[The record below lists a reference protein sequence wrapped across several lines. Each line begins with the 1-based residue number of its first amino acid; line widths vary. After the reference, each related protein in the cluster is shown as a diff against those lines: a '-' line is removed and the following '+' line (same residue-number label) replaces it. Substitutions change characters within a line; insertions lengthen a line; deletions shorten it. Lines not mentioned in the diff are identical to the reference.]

1 MRRAMIWV
9 DSFLTVLFAVCLI
22 GVVNVWLGGSDDLD
36 ILIFA
41 VVIGVPY
48 GLLRFVSLGSPI
60 PFTALPAERD
70 QDGAS

>member
-22 GVVNVWLGGSDDLD
+22 GLANVWLGGSNDLD

-60 PFTALPAERD
+60 PFTALPQQHD

>member
-9 DSFLTVLFAVCLI
+9 DSFLTILFSICLI
-22 GVVNVWLGGSDDLD
+22 GLVNVWLGGSDDLD

-48 GLLRFVSLGSPI
+48 GLLRFVSLGNPI
-60 PFTALPAERD
+60 PFTALPKKN
-70 QDGAS
+70 QDAS